1 VNETTNIILL
11 IIAVLVVGVVLYRWL
26 RPRPAPFVVS
36 DSSSPKSAIRDT
48 LFGDMP
54 LDRWSGDGRS
64 SPWSL
69 FAAAKQHLDAGQRD
83 DAIVSLKQVLALP
96 DLEPRHY
103 LQAWHF
109 LRPLGH
115 RPAPDE
121 ARRVLGVVVEVPVED
136 GLDLVAAYPDH
147 SARYYNFSGAGV
159 VWGHPDSS
167 LDSHIDRLIS
177 AGAAVVQQIGPWDG
191 PRPAPP
197 PKDQV
202 RLSFLAPGGIC
213 FGQGPFEALAAD
225 PKGAAVI
232 AAATDLMRALMAKA
246 QPPKP

>member
-1 VNETTNIILL
+1 MKVILV
-11 IIAVLVVGVVLYRWL
+11 IIAVLIVGVVLYLWL
-26 RPRPAPFVVS
+26 RPRPTPFTLS
-36 DSSSPKSAIRDT
+36 DSSSPQSAIRDT

-54 LDRWSGDGRS
+54 LDRWSGDGQT

-69 FAAAKQHLDAGQRD
+69 FAAAKRHLDSGQRD
-83 DAIVSLKQVLALP
+83 DAIASLKQVLALP

-115 RPAPDE
+115 KPTADE

-159 VWGHPDSS
+159 VWEHPDTS
-167 LDSHIDRLIS
+167 LDAHIDRLIS
-177 AGAAVVQQIGPWDG
+177 ASSAGVQQIGPWDG

-197 PKDQV
+197 PKNQV
-202 RLSFLAPGGIC
+202 RFSFLTPSGLY
-213 FGQGPFEALAAD
+213 FGQGPFQDLAAD
-225 PKGAAVI
+225 PKGGAVI
-232 AAATDLMRALMAKA
+232 AAANDLMRALMAKT
-246 QPPKP
+246 QKPTP

>member
-1 VNETTNIILL
+1 MQIITP
-11 IIAVLVVGVVLYRWL
+11 IIIVLVVCAVLYRWL
-26 RPRPAPFVVS
+26 RPQPAPFKFS

-54 LDRWSGDGRS
+54 LERWSGDGKT
-64 SPWSL
+64 SPWSF
-69 FAAAKQHLDAGQRD
+69 FAVAKRHLDADQRD
-83 DAIVSLKQVLALP
+83 DAIASLKQVLAMP

-109 LRPLGH
+109 LRSLGH
-115 RPAPDE
+115 KPPQDE

-136 GLDLVAAYPDH
+136 GLDLIAAYPDH

-159 VWGHPDSS
+159 VWEHPDTS
-167 LDSHIDRLIS
+167 LDGQIDRLVS

-197 PKDQV
+197 PKNQV
-202 RLSFLAPGGIC
+202 RLSFLTPGGIC
-213 FGQGPFEALAAD
+213 FGQGPFQELAAD
-225 PKGAAVI
+225 PKSASVI
-232 AAATDLMRALMAKA
+232 TAATDLMRALMAKTQ
-246 QPPKP
+246 QPKQ